1 MHISDIIYKDLSI
14 LPVLTLVVSPSFL
27 FVSLFII
34 LVAILIVVSHIISYN
49 LIAILYSVLLYDN
62 RFTAVILPNMLS
74 VYDVTICDYDIF
86 LYL

>member
-34 LVAILIVVSHIISYN
+34 LVAILIVVSHIISCN